1 MKEANMFMQRFAGG
15 VLLLLLIG
23 ILPASAQSTTELQKG
38 KQLFL
43 GMCSRC
49 HGVEGGGG
57 EGPNLSRPVLSRAA
71 DDEALTAVIRDG
83 IPDRGMPKL
92 RRFTDAE
99 LHAMV
104 IYIRSL
110 SQNTAVALT
119 GNPEKG
125 KAVYQRLGC
134 SSCHI
139 VDGEGGNLGPE
150 LTGIGAHRAPDY
162 LRQAIVDPAA
172 TLPRGVM
179 AFPGHGFNEFLPV
192 RVVTRDGKEVRGLR
206 VNEDSFT
213 IQVRDAGNQLY
224 SFRKTDLKQLDKQ
237 MGQSLMPSYKSK
249 TSGPEL
255 DDLIAYLSALGGVR

>member
-1 MKEANMFMQRFAGG
+1 MKESMQRFWGG
-15 VLLLLLIG
+15 LLLVLSIG
-23 ILPASAQSTTELQKG
+23 TCSASAQSATELEKG

-57 EGPNLSRPVLSRAA
+57 EGPNLNRPVLSHAP
-71 DDEALTAVIRDG
+71 DDQALTAVIRDG

-110 SQNTAVALT
+110 SQNTTAAVT
-119 GNPEKG
+119 GNPQKG
-125 KAVYQRLGC
+125 RAIYQRSGC

-139 VDGEGGNLGPE
+139 VNGEGGSLGPE
-150 LTGIGAHRAPDY
+150 LTSIGAHRAPDY

-192 RVVTRDGKEVRGLR
+192 RVVTRDGHEVRGLR

-213 IQVRDAGNQLY
+213 IQVKDAGNQLY
-224 SFRKTDLKQLDKQ
+224 SFRKSDLQTLDKQ
-237 MGQSLMPSYKSK
+237 IGQSLMPEYKSK
-249 TSGPEL
+249 IAGSDL
-255 DDLIAYLSALGGVR
+255 DDLVAYLSGLGGAK

>member
-1 MKEANMFMQRFAGG
+1 MKESMQRFSVG
-15 VLLLLLIG
+15 LLVMLLIG
-23 ILPASAQSTTELQKG
+23 SFPASAQSTTELEKG

-49 HGVEGGGG
+49 HGVAGGGG
-57 EGPNLSRPVLSRAA
+57 EGPNLNRPVLSHAP
-71 DDEALTAVIRDG
+71 DDQALAAVIRDG
-83 IPDRGMPKL
+83 IPDRGMPKV

-110 SQNTAVALT
+110 SQSTAVAIT

-125 KAVYQRLGC
+125 KAIYQRSGC

-139 VDGEGGNLGPE
+139 INGAGSSLGPE
-150 LTGIGAHRAPDY
+150 LTSIGAHRAPDY
-162 LRQAIVDPAA
+162 LRVAIVDPAA

-192 RVVTRDGKEVRGLR
+192 RVVARDGREIRGVR

-213 IQVRDAGNQLY
+213 IQLKDAGNQLY
-224 SFRKTDLKQLDKQ
+224 SFRKADLQQLDKQ
-237 MGQSLMPSYKSK
+237 IGQSLMPEYKSK
-249 TSGPEL
+249 FAGSDL
-255 DDLIAYLSALGGVR
+255 DDLVAYLSGLGGAK

>member
-1 MKEANMFMQRFAGG
+1 MKEANMSMPRFAGAG
-15 VLLLLLIG
+15 IALLSIAATL
-23 ILPASAQSTTELQKG
+23 AVAQDSSDVAKG

-57 EGPNLSRPVLSRAA
+57 EGPNLNRPVLSRAA
-71 DDEALTAVIRDG
+71 DDEALAAVIRDG
-83 IPDRGMPKL
+83 IPDRGMPRI

-104 IYIRSL
+104 VYIRSL
-110 SQNTAVALT
+110 SRNTASAAT

-125 KAVYQRLGC
+125 RAVYQRLGC

-139 VDGEGGNLGPE
+139 VDGGGGSLGPE
-150 LTGIGAHRAPDY
+150 LTSIGAHRAPDY

-172 TLPRGVM
+172 VLPRGVM
-179 AFPGHGFNEFLPV
+179 AFPGRGFNEFLPV
-192 RVVTRDGKEVRGLR
+192 RVVTRDGREVRGVR

-213 IQVRDAGNQLY
+213 IQVRDPANQLY
-224 SFRKTDLKQLDKQ
+224 SFRKSDLRNMDKQ
-237 MGQSLMPSYKSK
+237 TGQSMMPDYKSK
-249 TSGPEL
+249 AAGSEL
-255 DDLIAYLSALGGVR
+255 DDLVAYLSSLGGAK

>member
-1 MKEANMFMQRFAGG
+1 MKEANMSMQRFAGALIA
-15 VLLLLLIG
+15 LLVAAH
-23 ILPASAQSTTELQKG
+23 PAVAQNTSELAKG

-110 SQNTAVALT
+110 SQNRAVALT
-119 GNPEKG
+119 VNPEKG

-134 SSCHI
+134 MSCHI

-179 AFPGHGFNEFLPV
+179 AFPGRGFNEFLPV

-213 IQVRDAGNQLY
+213 IQVKDAGNQLH
-224 SFRKTDLKQLDKQ
+224 SFRKADLQTLDKQ

-249 TSGPEL
+249 TSGAEL
-255 DDLIAYLSALGGVR
+255 DDLIAYLAGLGGAR

>member
-1 MKEANMFMQRFAGG
+1 MLMQELAGG
-15 VLLLLLIG
+15 LLVVLLIG
-23 ILPASAQSTTELQKG
+23 TYPASAQNTTELAKG

-57 EGPNLSRPVLSRAA
+57 EGPNLNRPVLSRAA

-83 IPDRGMPKL
+83 IPDRGMPRI

-110 SQNTAVALT
+110 SKASAVAMT
-119 GNPEKG
+119 GSPEKG

-139 VDGEGGNLGPE
+139 INGEGGNLGPE
-150 LTGIGAHRAPDY
+150 LTSVGAHRAPDY

-172 TLPRGVM
+172 VLPRGVM
-179 AFPGHGFNEFLPV
+179 PIPGRGFNEFLPV
-192 RVVTRDGKEVRGLR
+192 RVVTRDGREVRGLR

-213 IQVRDAGNQLY
+213 IQVRDTGSQLH
-224 SFRKTDLKQLDKQ
+224 SFRKADLQNLDKEI
-237 MGQSLMPSYKSK
+237 GKSLMPEYKAK
-249 TSGPEL
+249 IAGPDL
-255 DDLIAYLSALGGVR
+255 DDLIAYLSGLGGAQ

>member
-1 MKEANMFMQRFAGG
+1 MPKPSVGA
-15 VLLLLLIG
+15 LLALLSIA
-23 ILPASAQSTTELQKG
+23 IFPASAQSTTDLEKG

-57 EGPNLSRPVLSRAA
+57 EGPNLNRPVLSHAP
-71 DDEALTAVIRDG
+71 DDQALAAVIRDG

-99 LHAMV
+99 LHEMV

-110 SQNTAVALT
+110 SQNTAAALT

-125 KAVYQRLGC
+125 KAVYQRSGC
-134 SSCHI
+134 SGCHI
-139 VDGEGGNLGPE
+139 VYGEGGNFGPE
-150 LTGIGAHRAPDY
+150 LTAIGAHRAPDY

-179 AFPGHGFNEFLPV
+179 AFPGHGFSEYLPV
-192 RVVTRDGKEVRGLR
+192 RLVTRDGREVRGLR

-213 IQVRDAGNQLY
+213 IQIRDAGNQIY
-224 SFRKTDLKQLDKQ
+224 SFRKADLQTLDKQ
-237 MGQSLMPSYKSK
+237 IGQSLMPEYKSK
-249 TSGPEL
+249 IAGSDL
-255 DDLIAYLSALGGVR
+255 DDLVAYLSGLGGAK

>member
-1 MKEANMFMQRFAGG
+1 MQRFSGG
-15 VLLLLLIG
+15 LLVVLLIG
-23 ILPASAQSTTELQKG
+23 NWPASAQNATELEKG

-49 HGVEGGGG
+49 HGIGGGGG
-57 EGPNLSRPVLSRAA
+57 EGPNLNRPVLTHAA
-71 DDEALTAVIRDG
+71 DDQALAAVIRDG
-83 IPDRGMPKL
+83 IPDRGMPKV

-110 SQNTAVALT
+110 SQNTAVAVT

-125 KAVYQRLGC
+125 SAIYQRSGC

-139 VDGEGGNLGPE
+139 INGAGSSFGPE
-150 LTGIGAHRAPDY
+150 LTSIGAHRAPDY

-192 RVVTRDGKEVRGLR
+192 RLVTRDGHEVRGVR

-213 IQVRDAGNQLY
+213 IQVKDAGNQLY
-224 SFRKTDLKQLDKQ
+224 SFRKADLQQLDKQ
-237 MGQSLMPSYKSK
+237 IGQSLMPEYKSK
-249 TSGPEL
+249 FAGSDL
-255 DDLIAYLSALGGVR
+255 DDLVAYLSGLGGAK

>member
-1 MKEANMFMQRFAGG
+1 MSMQRFAGG
-15 VLLLLLIG
+15 LLVLLLIG
-23 ILPASAQSTTELQKG
+23 ASSSSAQGTTEIEKG

-57 EGPNLSRPVLSRAA
+57 EGPNLNRPVLSRAP

-110 SQNTAVALT
+110 SRNTAVSAA
-119 GNPEKG
+119 GNAEKG
-125 KAVYQRLGC
+125 RAVYQKSGC
-134 SSCHI
+134 ASCHI
-139 VDGEGGNLGPE
+139 VGGEGGSLGPE
-150 LTGIGAHRAPDY
+150 LTSIGAHRAPDY

-192 RVVTRDGKEVRGLR
+192 RVVTRDGREVRGVR

-213 IQVRDAGNQLY
+213 IQVRDAGSQLY
-224 SFRKTDLKQLDKQ
+224 SFRKADLQTLDKQ
-237 MGQSLMPSYKSK
+237 IGKSLMPQYKSK
-249 TSGPEL
+249 IAGPDL
-255 DDLIAYLSALGGVR
+255 DDLVAYLSSLGGAQ

>member
-1 MKEANMFMQRFAGG
+1 MKESMQRFSGG
-15 VLLLLLIG
+15 LLIVLLIG
-23 ILPASAQSTTELQKG
+23 IWPASAQNAIELEKG

-49 HGVEGGGG
+49 HGIGGGGG
-57 EGPNLSRPVLSRAA
+57 EGPNLNRPVLSHAP
-71 DDEALTAVIRDG
+71 DDQALAAVIRDG
-83 IPDRGMPKL
+83 IPDRGMPKV

-110 SQNTAVALT
+110 SQNTALAST
-119 GNPEKG
+119 GNPGKG
-125 KAVYQRLGC
+125 RSIYQRSGC

-139 VDGEGGNLGPE
+139 INGAGSSLGPE
-150 LTGIGAHRAPDY
+150 LTSIGAHRAPDY
-162 LRQAIVDPAA
+162 LRQAIIDPAA

-192 RVVTRDGKEVRGLR
+192 RLVTRDGHEVHGVR

-213 IQVRDAGNQLY
+213 IQVKDAGNQLY
-224 SFRKTDLKQLDKQ
+224 SFRKADLQQLDKQ
-237 MGQSLMPSYKSK
+237 IGQSLMPEYKSK
-249 TSGPEL
+249 IAGSDL
-255 DDLIAYLSALGGVR
+255 DDLVAYLSGLGGPK